1 MSNEPVTYEVRDRV
15 ALITMNRPERLNA
28 MSAEQ
33 GAALRA
39 AWHRFRDDRDAWVA
53 ILTGAG
59 ERAFCAGADVKDLS
73 ARQNSGGPTSPF
85 VSLDMDPS
93 LESGF
98 DVFKPIIAAING
110 YCLGIGLTVALACD
124 FRIAAEHAQFGY
136 PEVAI
141 GVPTIIGAIRTSW
154 VVGQQT
160 ALEMLLTG
168 DRFDTA
174 YAYRVGLV
182 NKVVPGEKLMDE
194 AWALAARLCR
204 NAPLAMKVTKEVLVR
219 GQRMPLSEAWRL
231 GEALRAHARQTED
244 AREGP
249 RAFVEK
255 RAPAFQGR

>member
-1 MSNEPVTYEVRDRV
+1 MPDSPVLYDVQDRI
-15 ALITMNRPERLNA
+15 ATITLNRPERLNA
-28 MSAEQ
+28 MSGEM
-33 GAALRA
+33 GAALREV
-39 AWHRFRDDRDAWVA
+39 WPRFRDDGEAWVA
-53 ILTGAG
+53 IITGAG
-59 ERAFCAGADVKDLS
+59 DRSFCAGADVKDLS
-73 ARQNSGGPTSPF
+73 ARSGQPAPPF
-85 VSLDMDPS
+85 VAQNMDPS

-98 DVFKPIIAAING
+98 DVFKPVIAAING
-110 YCLGIGLTVALACD
+110 YCLGIGLTVALAAD

-136 PEVAI
+136 PEVQI

-182 NKVVPGEKLMDE
+182 NRVVPREKLMDE
-194 AWALAARLCR
+194 ARAQAERLCR

-231 GEALRAHARQTED
+231 GESLRAHARQTED

-255 RAPAFQGR
+255 RQPAFQGR